1 MQRIINDVQLKDT
14 GVFSFQFAFIRENEK
29 PNNLVS
35 KYINNGSH
43 HFRSFDKIQEMIY
56 NSNKEIIWVSDKYD
70 FYTPENFSWLIV
82 KIKNKKK

>member
-1 MQRIINDVQLKDT
+1 
-14 GVFSFQFAFIRENEK
+14 
-29 PNNLVS
+29 
-35 KYINNGSH
+35 
-43 HFRSFDKIQEMIY
+43 MIY